1 MSKYFSRRYSPINL
15 LALNALTFFTPLAS
29 ASLAELFISEYIEG
43 SSFNKAIEIYNDT
56 GAPVNLAAG
65 GYQLELYSN
74 GSLTISQS
82 VLLSGT
88 ITNGDVFV
96 LAHGSAN
103 PTILAQADLIS
114 SSVINFNGDDAV
126 VLRKNGIVVDA
137 FGQIGFD
144 PGSQWPGGGQNDTL
158 RRAESVCV
166 GDTDPDDAFDAAVE
180 WDIFVQDDF
189 DGLGS
194 HTVNCVGGPN
204 DPMINEFSASTT
216 GPDVEFIEVFGTP
229 GTDYSAFTI
238 LEIEGDSASPGSI
251 DRIFSVGNADG
262 GGFWTTNV
270 GTLNIENGSIT
281 LLLVEGFTGIV
292 GYDIDSNDDGIID
305 GGAPW
310 TRIVDDVAVFDGGAS
325 DLSYSSVVLGP
336 NYDGISGFAPGGASR
351 IPNGTDTGTRS
362 DWVRNDFDLFG
373 IPGYSGS
380 LVIGE
385 AENTPTAVNASITV
399 ISDPVGV
406 CGDDAT
412 PIHDIQGSGLI
423 SPYIDS
429 IREVEAVVTAVFQGS
444 GYIGGYFVQEEDTD
458 ADGDPLTSEG
468 LRIFDT
474 ANTPAIGDLVRIRGS
489 VTEFRELTELNN
501 ITGFSVC
508 GTGVAL
514 PTATLLSLP
523 VSNVEDFEAYEGM
536 AVTFPQAL
544 VIAEYFNFDRFNE
557 IVLTSERHL
566 TPTAE
571 FEPGPDAIE
580 AAANFLLD
588 KITLDDGRSIQNA
601 DPAIHPNGGDF
612 DLTNLFRGGDT
623 VANVTGVLDYSF
635 GLYRIQPTQGA
646 DYVAVN
652 LRTAEPELTG
662 GKFKVASFN
671 VLNYFNGDGLGGG
684 FPTSRGADN
693 LDEFTR
699 QRDKIIAAMVTI
711 DADVFGV
718 MEIENDGYN
727 SNSAIQDLVNGL
739 NDATVPGTYSFVD
752 PGIAK
757 IGTDA
762 IAVGFIYNQT
772 RVTPHG
778 SSAILDTSVDPRFD
792 DTKNRPAVA
801 QTFVDASTGGV
812 FTVAV
817 NHLKSKGSSCDSV
830 GDPNAGDGAGNCN
843 LTRAS
848 AAAALVDWLA
858 SDPTD
863 SNDSDVLIIGD
874 LNSYDKEEPIDVLA
888 DGGYTDLAA
897 SFNGEAAYSYVFD
910 GQIGYLDYALA
921 NPSLLAQV
929 ADITEWHINADEPDL
944 IDYDTSFKNAAQD
957 AIYAADAYR
966 SSDHDPVIV
975 GLELLNYGF
984 TGFFRPIDNMPTMN
998 RVKAGRSVP
1007 VKFSLNSNYGLDIL
1021 ADGYPISQQIDC
1033 ESQALLGESEE
1044 TVTAGGSSLSSEP
1057 DSGQYKYVW
1066 KTNKAWEDSCR
1077 RLSIKLIDG
1086 SSHSANFQLK

>member
-1 MSKYFSRRYSPINL
+1 MSQYFSRKYSPINL

-29 ASLAELFISEYIEG
+29 ASLAELVISEYIEG
-43 SSFNKAIEIYNDT
+43 SSFNKAIEIYNGT
-56 GAPVNLAAG
+56 GSPVNLAAG

-74 GSLTISQS
+74 GSPTISQS

-88 ITNGDVFV
+88 ITDGDVFV
-96 LAHGSAN
+96 LAHGSADA
-103 PTILAQADLIS
+103 TILAQADLIS
-114 SSVINFNGDDAV
+114 TSVINFNGNDAV

-137 FGQIGFD
+137 FGQIGVD

-166 GDTDPDDAFDAAVE
+166 GDTDPNDAFDAAIE
-180 WDIFVQDDF
+180 WDIFVQNDF

-194 HTVNCVGGPN
+194 HTVNCAGGPI
-204 DPMINEFSASTT
+204 DPIINEFSASTT
-216 GPDVEFIEVFGTP
+216 GPDVEFIEVFGSP

-238 LEIEGDSASPGSI
+238 LEIEGDSVSPGSI
-251 DRIFSVGNADG
+251 DRIFAVGNTDG

-281 LLLVEGFTGIV
+281 LLLVEGFTGSV

-305 GGAPW
+305 GAAPW
-310 TRIVDDVAVFDGGAS
+310 TRIVDDVAVYDGGLS

-336 NYDGISGFAPGGASR
+336 NYDGISSFAPGGASR
-351 IPNGTDTGTRS
+351 IPNGTDTDAIT
-362 DWVRNDFDLFG
+362 DWVRNDFHLFG
-373 IPGYSGS
+373 ILGYSGT

-385 AENTPTAVNASITV
+385 AENTPGAVN
-399 ISDPVGV
+399 ISQTIIADPVGV
-406 CGDDAT
+406 CADVAT
-412 PIHDIQGSGLI
+412 PIHDIQGSGLV
-423 SPYIDS
+423 SPYVDS

-444 GYIGGYFVQEEDTD
+444 GYIGGYFVQEEDADTD
-458 ADGDPLTSEG
+458 ADPSTSEG

-489 VTEFRELTELNN
+489 VTEFFELTQLNN

-514 PTATLLSLP
+514 PTTTVLSLP

-571 FEPGPDAIE
+571 FEPGPDAIA

-588 KITLDDGRSIQNA
+588 KITLDDGRSSQNS

-612 DLTNLFRGGDT
+612 NLTNLFRGGDT

-635 GLYRIQPTQGA
+635 RLYRVHPTQGA
-646 DYVAVN
+646 DHVAVN
-652 LRTAEPELTG
+652 LRAAEPELTG
-662 GKFKVASFN
+662 GNFKVASFN
-671 VLNYFNGDGLGGG
+671 VLNYFNGDGFGSG

-699 QRDKIIAAMVTI
+699 QRDKIVAAMVNI

-718 MEIENDGYN
+718 MEIENDGYG
-727 SNSAIQDLVNGL
+727 SLSAIQDLVTGL
-739 NDATVPGTYSFVD
+739 NDATLPGTYSFVD

-757 IGTDA
+757 IGTDQ
-762 IAVGFIYNQT
+762 IAVGFIFNQT
-772 RVTPHG
+772 KVAPHG
-778 SSAILDTSVDPRFD
+778 SSAILDASVDPRFD
-792 DTKNRPAVA
+792 DTKNRPALA
-801 QTFVDASTGGV
+801 QTFVATSTGSIL
-812 FTVAV
+812 TVAV
-817 NHLKSKGSSCDSV
+817 NHLKSKGSNCDSV
-830 GDPNAGDGAGNCN
+830 GDPNTGDGAGNCN

-874 LNSYDKEEPIDVLA
+874 LNSYDKEEPIDVLI

-921 NPSLLAQV
+921 NPSLLSQV
-929 ADITEWHINADEPDL
+929 TGITEWHINADEPDL
-944 IDYDTSFKNAAQD
+944 IDYDTSFKKDAQD
-957 AIYAADAYR
+957 AIYAPDAYR

-984 TGFFRPIDNMPTMN
+984 TGFFRPIDNMPAIN
-998 RVKAGRSVP
+998 RIKAGRSVP

-1033 ESQALLGESEE
+1033 DSGSLLGESEE
-1044 TVTAGGSSLSSEP
+1044 TATAGSSSLSNEEG
-1057 DSGQYKYVW
+1057 SGQYDYVW
-1066 KTNKAWEDSCR
+1066 KTEKAWKNSCR
-1077 RLSIKLIDG
+1077 QLSIKLIDG
-1086 SSHSANFQLK
+1086 STHTAHFQLK